1 MIEKE
6 LDPINIMA
14 VTADVTTRNKERCYK
29 SGFDR
34 VMSKPVYRK
43 DLQAILEEYL

>member
-14 VTADVTTRNKERCYK
+14 VTADVTTRNKKMCVEA
-29 SGFDR
+29 GFDG
-34 VMSKPVYRK
+34 VISKPVYRK
-43 DLQAILEEYL
+43 DLQAILEECL

>member
-14 VTADVTTRNKERCYK
+14 VTADVTTRNKKMCYE

-34 VMSKPVYRK
+34 VISKPVNRK
-43 DLQAILEEYL
+43 VLQAILEEYL

>member
-14 VTADVTTRNKERCYK
+14 VTADVTTRNKQKCLR

-34 VMSKPVYRK
+34 VMTKPVYRK
-43 DLQAILEEYL
+43 DLRAILEEYL